1 MLPLLT
7 AAALGFLANQYIGV
21 YKTEAG
27 TQNFELHTRAIA
39 ADVVAQFWS
48 VFLALCA
55 WSIAAGRSARA
66 FADTVALPWFRA
78 FGLQL
83 PELPTLPQVPA
94 APRQLTA

>member
-1 MLPLLT
+1 MLAILT
-7 AAALGFLANQYIGV
+7 AASLGFLANQYIGI

-39 ADVVAQFWS
+39 ADVAQFWS

-55 WSIAAGRSARA
+55 WSIALGRSARA
-66 FADTVALPWFRA
+66 FVDNVALPWFRA

-83 PELPTLPQVPA
+83 PELPTLPTVPA

>member
-7 AAALGFLANQYIGV
+7 AASLGFFANQYIGV
-21 YKTEAG
+21 YETEAG
-27 TQNFELHTRAIA
+27 TQNIEIHTRAIA
-39 ADVVAQFWS
+39 ADVAQFWS

-55 WSIAAGRSARA
+55 WAIAAGRSARA
-66 FADTVALPWFRA
+66 FADTVTLPWFRA

>member
-39 ADVVAQFWS
+39 ADVVALWS
-48 VFLALCA
+48 AFLALCA
-55 WSIAAGRSARA
+55 WSIAAGRSARH
-66 FADTVALPWFRA
+66 FSDTVALPWFRA
-78 FGLQL
+78 LGLSV
-83 PELPTLPQVPA
+83 PELPTLPTVPA

>member
-21 YKTEAG
+21 YETESG

-39 ADVVAQFWS
+39 ADAVALWS
-48 VFLALCA
+48 VFLAFCT
-55 WSIAAGRSARA
+55 WSISLGRSARA
-66 FADTVALPWFRA
+66 FVDNVALPWFRA
-78 FGLQL
+78 FGFVV
-83 PELPTLPQVPA
+83 PELPTLPTVPA